1 MLKLYFFFTTG
12 NRWKN
17 YLASGDWEII
27 VDPFWTYPHV
37 YSEMESSDPQL
48 YEALKEANI
57 VIFKG
62 DLNYRKLV
70 GDINWETTTTFKAAL
85 QVNNIN
91 FIHK

>member
-1 MLKLYFFFTTG
+1 
-12 NRWKN
+12 
-17 YLASGDWEII
+17 
-27 VDPFWTYPHV
+27 
-37 YSEMESSDPQL
+37 MESSDPQL